1 MNIVSNSAADIGI
14 KTKPNQT
21 AYHTLF
27 AFCFMCKKESRKLD
41 WMIYTTASFLKL
53 PVLRRSYAQGWL

>member
-14 KTKPNQT
+14 KQNST

-27 AFCFMCKKESRKLD
+27 AFCFM
-41 WMIYTTASFLKL
+41 F
-53 PVLRRSYAQGWL
+53 